1 MSRPPA
7 RAAGAGLADLHIHSL
22 YSDGTLTPEEILAL
36 AAAAGV
42 SHLAITDHDT
52 LEGAR
57 RLAQLPIP
65 DGLALFT
72 GVELDAL
79 EDGLNYHILGYG
91 VCLDDEAFAC
101 FVREEGE
108 LLEEVNRQLIQKLSA
123 DDARITLPDY
133 DAFTYD
139 RRLGGWKALHYF
151 IHKGLTRSLQEGFGV
166 YARYHHT
173 YRCVPFPGVAA
184 VCRAIH
190 QAGGKAI
197 LAHPGRVIPAAE
209 LYRVLE
215 QLCSLG
221 LDGLECYYPS
231 HGEWVTEACLSYC
244 RAHGLLITA
253 GSDCHGSF
261 EATQIGDPCVRADQ
275 LVLGFSSIDKS

>member
-7 RAAGAGLADLHIHSL
+7 RAAGARRADLHIHSL

-139 RRLGGWKALHYF
+139 RRLGGLEGAALF
-151 IHKGLTRSLQEGFGV
+151 
-166 YARYHHT
+166 
-173 YRCVPFPGVAA
+173 
-184 VCRAIH
+184 
-190 QAGGKAI
+190 
-197 LAHPGRVIPAAE
+197 HP
-209 LYRVLE
+209 
-215 QLCSLG
+215 
-221 LDGLECYYPS
+221 
-231 HGEWVTEACLSYC
+231 
-244 RAHGLLITA
+244 
-253 GSDCHGSF
+253 
-261 EATQIGDPCVRADQ
+261 
-275 LVLGFSSIDKS
+275 